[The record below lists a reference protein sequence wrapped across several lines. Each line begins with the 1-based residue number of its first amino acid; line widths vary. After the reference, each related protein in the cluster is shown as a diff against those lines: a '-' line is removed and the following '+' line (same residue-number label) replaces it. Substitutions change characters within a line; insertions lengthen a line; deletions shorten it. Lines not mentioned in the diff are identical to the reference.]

1 MPVISV
7 IVPVYKAE
15 ALLKTCIDSIL
26 GQTFRDLELILVDDG
41 SPDGSGVLCDQA
53 AAEDS
58 RVRVIHKENGQV
70 LDGIAA
76 ARGEYLAFCD
86 ADDYILP
93 NTLEALYAALTR
105 AGADTAG
112 CGHRLLWPDGRTED
126 YAGALPAGVYG
137 PEELREGIVKPLLGQ
152 RLDFGQGVLNGF
164 IVRYLFRR
172 EVVLD
177 NAIAFEGAY
186 LEDELFLMEYCLHAQ
201 RLAMVD
207 EPFYV
212 YLQNPASVTRRYLPR
227 YREEFG
233 RFLERKRALVKRH
246 GLDGLCPGWE
256 ENTCWAGL
264 LIAVGNEFAPG
275 NPKPMGER
283 SAYVKALC
291 AQPEMARAMA
301 SLRPKGLA
309 GNKQL
314 VADLLLGRHY
324 TLLALL
330 YRIKNRG
337 K

>member
-58 RVRVIHKENGQV
+58 RVRVIHKENGGV
-70 LDGIAA
+70 SRARNDGIAA
-76 ARGEYLAFCD
+76 AQGEYLAFCD

-152 RLDFGQGVLNGF
+152 RLDFGRGVLNGF

-207 EPFYV
+207 EPFY
-212 YLQNPASVTRRYLPR
+212 
-227 YREEFG
+227 
-233 RFLERKRALVKRH
+233 
-246 GLDGLCPGWE
+246 
-256 ENTCWAGL
+256 
-264 LIAVGNEFAPG
+264 
-275 NPKPMGER
+275 
-283 SAYVKALC
+283 
-291 AQPEMARAMA
+291 AR
-301 SLRPKGLA
+301 PP
-309 GNKQL
+309 
-314 VADLLLGRHY
+314 
-324 TLLALL
+324 
-330 YRIKNRG
+330 
-337 K
+337 